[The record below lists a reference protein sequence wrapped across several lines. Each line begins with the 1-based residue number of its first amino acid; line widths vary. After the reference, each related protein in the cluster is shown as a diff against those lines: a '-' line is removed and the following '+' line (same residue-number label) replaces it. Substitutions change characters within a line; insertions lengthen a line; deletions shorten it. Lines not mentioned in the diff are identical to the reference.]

1 MQPSALSFVV
11 ITCCCSRAVLSES
24 VVGWLLAVGLLVA
37 GLYGVACCWLPSGW
51 AFLVF
56 SRSHSGGEGGGG
68 VSSAAVALAGGWRLS
83 VQILFSKRLKSTSHP
98 IAHSLSILSPSTTT
112 VRLYICTRETRHPT
126 NDFATSVI
134 VPFHPSKFHQLRA
147 FYSFWELATTPNIK
161 HPHSSPRG
169 V

>member
-68 VSSAAVALAGGWRLS
+68 SLQQLLHWQVAGGSQFRSSSASASNQPRIQLRILS
-83 VQILFSKRLKSTSHP
+83 QFSPLQQPPCASTSAREKLDIRQTTLQHL
-98 IAHSLSILSPSTTT
+98 LSYLFILQSSISCGHFILSGS
-112 VRLYICTRETRHPT
+112 
-126 NDFATSVI
+126 
-134 VPFHPSKFHQLRA
+134 
-147 FYSFWELATTPNIK
+147 
-161 HPHSSPRG
+161 
-169 V
+169 